1 MKVENN
7 FFEIYL
13 CEPGDTVNGRMIVD
27 DIVGLINETK
37 KRDPRFE
44 KYKRYVIGLI
54 NTIPNKCLIPNSA
67 GVSMEQLLESSKYV
81 IDAFVQSFLDDSC
94 VKIIAIQAMPYINTP
109 ELDKL
114 YRSSKHYHE
123 MTEEEKKLFDDGL
136 ESSIKMMEDAGFKSI
151 NNFSNFEISEAMV
164 YKNLF
169 GIAIS
174 RTADQLV
181 EEHKTAK
188 KNLWSI

>member
-1 MKVENN
+1 MKVENS
-7 FFEIYL
+7 FFDIYF
-13 CEPGDTVNGRMIVD
+13 CEPEDTINGRMIVD

-37 KRDPRFE
+37 KRDSRFE
-44 KYKRYVIGLI
+44 KYERYVIGII
-54 NTIPNKCLIPNSA
+54 NTIPNRCLIPSST
-67 GVSMEQLLESSKYV
+67 GVTMEQILESSKCV
-81 IDAFVQSFLDDSC
+81 IDAFVQSFLDEPC

-109 ELDKL
+109 EIDKL

-123 MTEEEKKLFDDGL
+123 MTDEERKLFDDGL
-136 ESSIKMMEDAGFKSI
+136 ESSIKIMEDAGFKSI
-151 NNFSNFEISEAMV
+151 NNFSNFETSEAMV

-181 EEHKTAK
+181 EEHKTSK